1 MKVFKKKA
9 TEKYRINRE
18 QALKSIPV
26 KNIQIS
32 EERSENGDVI
42 IHYLTVMR
50 PWISKVVRRFG
61 GAEAQPQTKK
71 LQLDQLGTEVWKL
84 IDGNRSVRLIIRIF
98 AESNQL
104 QIREAEVAVTQ
115 FIRELGKRGLIG
127 LQRIIL

>member
-9 TEKYRINRE
+9 SEKYQISRE

-26 KNIQIS
+26 KNVQIS
-32 EERSENGDVI
+32 EENSESGEVI
-42 IHYLTVMR
+42 IHYLTIMR

-84 IDGNRSVRLIIRIF
+84 IDGNRSVRMIIRSF

-104 QIREAEVAVTQ
+104 QVREAEVAVTQ
-115 FIRELGKRGLIG
+115 FIRQLGKRGLIG
-127 LQRIIL
+127 LR

>member
-1 MKVFKKKA
+1 MRTLKVFNKKA
-9 TEKYRINRE
+9 SGKYEISRE

-26 KNIQIS
+26 RNIQIS
-32 EERSENGDVI
+32 EESSTSGEVI
-42 IHYLTVMR
+42 IHYLTTMR

-84 IDGNRSVRLIIRIF
+84 IDGNRSVRLIIKAF

-115 FIRELGKRGLIG
+115 FIRDLGKRGLIG
-127 LQRIIL
+127 LR

>member
-1 MKVFKKKA
+1 MKVFNKQA
-9 TEKYRINRE
+9 SDKYQVSRV
-18 QALKSIPV
+18 QALNSIPV
-26 KNIQIS
+26 KNIQVS
-32 EERSENGDVI
+32 EESPESGQVI
-42 IHYLTVMR
+42 IHYLTTMR
-50 PWISKVVRRFG
+50 PWISKVIRRLG

-84 IDGNRSVRLIIRIF
+84 IDGNRSVRLIIRAF

-127 LQRIIL
+127 LR